1 MKTILVVDDSK
12 TARLTLKRKLDL
24 LPNVQV
30 EMADSGEAAIELLL
44 QHSTPPDLI
53 FMDVLMGNMSG
64 YEAAATILK
73 NPVMADVPIVM
84 CTSKDAQE
92 DRDEAARNG
101 AKGFIIK
108 PISDEALAEVWRD
121 LVLNRTHAA
130 PVSAPSVVPPAQKP
144 VSPAVPAPKIT
155 APKITEVAEA
165 MPQIVITAELEALVR
180 QMVEQSNLQRA
191 EEAAGQVV
199 HAALGEHLHQVE
211 DILEGKI
218 SILTSSLAALHSAQ
232 DKAQAEYQNALAA
245 LSNTGKPMDDEHIA
259 NLVTRQL
266 MDFEAQEHS
275 KRAIHELDLQTKLE
289 QSLPSIAEQAA
300 HSTSERMIQQA
311 LGSHFAMMDEKLNA
325 IQVEFTALKSAPKV
339 EAAPAVFD
347 EQALFAQLEGQLER
361 RLNDSLPS
369 LVAAQADAHL
379 KAHIHASDEKFQSI
393 KHELSA
399 GIQAVSDALSA
410 QGSKPTPTPALPQEL
425 PQEWMQQLLAKQ
437 DEMLEQRFNA
447 WSAQMDTHIAQS
459 EHAVFERIDEKMNE
473 LSLQATAAQIAAET
487 PRTQATAQQKQD
499 TSSSKLALGVAA
511 LGVVLALIAL
521 FI

>member
-12 TARLTLKRKLDL
+12 TARLTLKRKLEAL
-24 LPNVQV
+24 QNVQV
-30 EMADSGEAAIELLL
+30 EMADSGEAAIELL
-44 QHSTPPDLI
+44 QHNTPPDLI
-53 FMDVLMGNMSG
+53 FMDVLMGSMSG

-121 LVLNRTHAA
+121 LVLNRVHAA
-130 PVSAPSVVPPAQKP
+130 PVSAPSVTAPVQKP
-144 VSPAVPAPKIT
+144 VSLAVPTPE
-155 APKITEVAEA
+155 ITEVAEA

-232 DKAQAEYQNALAA
+232 EKAQAEYQNALAS
-245 LSNTGKPMDDEHIA
+245 LSSTGKPVDDEHIA
-259 NLVTRQL
+259 SLIALQL
-266 MDFEAQEHS
+266 TDFEAQEHS
-275 KRAIHELDLQTKLE
+275 KRAIHELDLQSKLE
-289 QSLPSIAEQAA
+289 QSLPTIAEQAA
-300 HSTSERMIQQA
+300 HGTSERLIQQA
-311 LGSHFAMMDEKLNA
+311 LGSHFAMMDEKLNT
-325 IQVEFTALKSAPKV
+325 IQVELTALKSTPKV

-347 EQALFAQLEGQLER
+347 EQALFAQLESQLER
-361 RLNDSLPS
+361 RLNDRLPN

-379 KAHIHASDEKFQSI
+379 KAHIQASDEKFQSI
-393 KHELSA
+393 KQELSA
-399 GIQAVSDALSA
+399 GIQAVSDALLE
-410 QGSKPTPTPALPQEL
+410 QQTQPTPASTAPVLPQEF
-425 PQEWMQQLLAKQ
+425 PHVWMQQLLAKQ
-437 DEMLEQRFNA
+437 DEMLEHRFDE
-447 WSAQMDTHIAQS
+447 WSAQMDTQLTQS
-459 EHAVFERIDEKMNE
+459 ERAIFERIDEKVNE
-473 LSLQATAAQIAAET
+473 ISQQAKAAAQLAAEKS
-487 PRTQATAQQKQD
+487 RSQAMVQPKQD
-499 TSSSKLALGVAA
+499 TSSKLALGIAA
-511 LGVVLALIAL
+511 LGVVLALIAM
-521 FI
+521 FV

>member
-12 TARLTLKRKLDL
+12 TARLTLKRKLDVIQD
-24 LPNVQV
+24 VQV
-30 EMADSGEAAIELLL
+30 EMADSGEAAVELLG
-44 QHSTPPDLI
+44 HSAPPDLI

-73 NPVMADVPIVM
+73 NPAMADVPIVM

-108 PISDEALAEVWRD
+108 PITDEALDEVWRN
-121 LVLNRTHAA
+121 LVLNRVHAA
-130 PVSAPSVVPPAQKP
+130 PTVVQAAPVATPPA
-144 VSPAVPAPKIT
+144 VT
-155 APKITEVAEA
+155 APTVTEVTEVTEA

-232 DKAQAEYQNALAA
+232 EQAQAEYQNALAA
-245 LSNTGKPMDDEHIA
+245 MSKAENPVDDTRVVA
-259 NLVTRQL
+259 LVTHQL

-275 KRAIHELDLQTKLE
+275 KRALHELDLQTRLE
-289 QSLPSIAEQAA
+289 QALPQLAEQFAQGVA
-300 HSTSERMIQQA
+300 ERTVYQA
-311 LGSHFAMMDEKLNA
+311 LGSHIAMTEDRLNGIDLELA
-325 IQVEFTALKSAPKV
+325 ALKSAPKADDS
-339 EAAPAVFD
+339 AAARDDVQVD
-347 EQALFAQLEGQLER
+347 EQAVLAKLEAQIDWRLEQRMNEV
-361 RLNDSLPS
+361 LPA
-369 LVAAQADAHL
+369 LVAAQADTHL
-379 KAHIHASDEKFQSI
+379 TAHIRASDEKFQSI
-393 KHELSA
+393 QHDLSA
-399 GIQAVSDALSA
+399 RIQAVSDALSA
-410 QGSKPTPTPALPQEL
+410 QVLLPTPSATPQEL
-425 PQEWMQQLLAKQ
+425 PHEWMQQLITKQ

-447 WSAQMDTHIAQS
+447 WNAQMDAHIKQQ
-459 EHAVFERIDEKMNE
+459 EHAMFERIDEKMNTM
-473 LSLQATAAQIAAET
+473 SLQNSAAQIAAEK
-487 PRTQATAQQKQD
+487 PHAHAATQKQD
-499 TSSSKLALGVAA
+499 TSTNKLALGLAA

-521 FI
+521 MI

>member
-12 TARLTLKRKLDL
+12 TARLTLKRKLEAL
-24 LPNVQV
+24 QNVQV
-30 EMADSGEAAIELLL
+30 EMADSGEAAIELL
-44 QHSTPPDLI
+44 QHNTPPDLI

-92 DRDEAARNG
+92 DRDEAAKNG

-121 LVLNRTHAA
+121 LVLNRVHAA
-130 PVSAPSVVPPAQKP
+130 PVVAPAPEP
-144 VSPAVPAPKIT
+144 VSLAVPAPQIT
-155 APKITEVAEA
+155 APNITEAAEA

-232 DKAQAEYQNALAA
+232 EKAQAEYQSALTS
-245 LSNTGKPMDDEHIA
+245 LSNTGKPVDDEHIS
-259 NLVTRQL
+259 NLIMQQL
-266 MDFEAQEHS
+266 TDFEAQEHS

-289 QSLPSIAEQAA
+289 QSLPSIAEQVA

-347 EQALFAQLEGQLER
+347 EQALFAQLESQLER

-379 KAHIHASDEKFQSI
+379 KAHIQASDEKFQSI

-399 GIQAVSDALSA
+399 GIQAVSDALLE
-410 QGSKPTPTPALPQEL
+410 QQTQPTPAPTPAVLPQEFPHL
-425 PQEWMQQLLAKQ
+425 WMQQLLAKQ
-437 DEMLEQRFNA
+437 DEMLEHRFDE
-447 WSAQMDTHIAQS
+447 WSAQMDAQLTQS
-459 EHAVFERIDEKMNE
+459 ERAIFERMDEKMNE
-473 LSLQATAAQIAAET
+473 LSQQAKVAQLAAEKA
-487 PRTQATAQQKQD
+487 RQQAMPQQKQD

-511 LGVVLALIAL
+511 VGVVLALIAM

>member
-24 LPNVQV
+24 IQDVQV
-30 EMADSGEAAIELLL
+30 EMADSGESAVELLS
-44 QHSTPPDLI
+44 HSAPPDLI

-73 NPVMADVPIVM
+73 NPAMADVPIVM

-108 PISDEALAEVWRD
+108 PITDEAFNEVWRD
-121 LVLNRTHAA
+121 LVQNRVRPEPTEVQAS
-130 PVSAPSVVPPAQKP
+130 PVTPPA
-144 VSPAVPAPKIT
+144 VT
-155 APKITEVAEA
+155 APTVTEVPEA
-165 MPQIVITAELEALVR
+165 MPQFVITAELEALVR

-232 DKAQAEYQNALAA
+232 EQAQAEYLSALATMPSA
-245 LSNTGKPMDDEHIA
+245 ENPVDNERISQ
-259 NLVTRQL
+259 LVTQQL
-266 MDFEAQEHS
+266 KDFEAEEHS
-275 KRAIHELDLQTKLE
+275 KRAIHELDFQTRLE
-289 QSLPSIAEQAA
+289 QSLPQLAEQYAQSVA
-300 HSTSERMIQQA
+300 ERMVNQA
-311 LGSHFAMMDEKLNA
+311 LGSHFAMMEDRLNA
-325 IQVEFTALKSAPKV
+325 INVELAALKSN
-339 EAAPAVFD
+339 PAVESKAAVYD
-347 EQALFAQLEGQLER
+347 EHAVLAALEAQLER
-361 RLNDSLPS
+361 RMHETLPS
-369 LVAAQADAHL
+369 LVAAQADTHL
-379 KAHIHASDEKFQSI
+379 KAHIQASDEKFQSI

-399 GIQAVSDALSA
+399 GIQAVSDALSS
-410 QGSKPTPTPALPQEL
+410 QNMQYSPTAMPQTLPD
-425 PQEWMQQLLAKQ
+425 EWMQQLLSKQ

-447 WSAQMDTHIAQS
+447 WNAQMDAHIAQQ
-459 EHAVFERIDEKMNE
+459 EHAMFERIDEKLNE
-473 LSLQATAAQIAAET
+473 ISLQSTAAQIAAEK
-487 PRTQATAQQKQD
+487 PHAHAAVAQKQD
-499 TSSSKLALGVAA
+499 TSNFKLALGLAA

-521 FI
+521 FN